1 MESLPYFVKLI
12 DSKLLY
18 SKKGEIVDSI
28 FTEVFK
34 QQGFAQIGSISYRIQ
49 LNVWWNPDA
58 KVQVLELPLGSK
70 ALLKGSKS
78 YFMQSIT
85 EQGETWAR
93 EIGPLQNYLEAHF
106 PELHIKF
113 SYFRDITNTL
123 ATTQIQRKSQ
133 AQSVPLDIPTID
145 QIAEL
150 QKQLSRLKFEQTSS
164 DNLLAL
170 CSNNSD
176 MLSSYVRSQTR
187 SMRKEKKVL
196 KEEIKSKKEKLALF
210 NNLQK
215 EYMRNSSAACYVFS
229 LCSNSHVIAAPY
241 EFQDALRS
249 IVKEMT
255 DMHRYQV
262 TQKLCGGRLNIHVT
276 ESDEPA
282 MIWIEEWL
290 GGGLSPRQIMRL
302 GDDFRLLREATEKH
316 TMVTPNSDITLNEA
330 IKDDQKLLASRVI
343 STMVTRLDT
352 PDATDHLKDFSQ
364 DSLPANIGMV
374 MNKDR
379 ITENPFNL
387 PLAKC
392 NHTYL
397 SGTTGSGKSFLGRI
411 IVEEATMHEGL
422 NILILDP
429 ANQSA
434 GLLVP
439 EDRESILD
447 LYPDFNMK
455 ATSARG
461 FDFKYYC
468 PAFSIGKQLPNDLYG
483 LGNDRSI
490 ISFKGLDDR
499 KRCELFCRILNSVFE
514 DYSRE
519 ESTILRLLIVVEEAQ
534 RFTKKRV
541 TQDAAS
547 AGQQAENALD
557 RIVREGRKY
566 GCFVNIQSQS
576 IKDFSRDSA
585 SIRQNTNTKIF
596 MHNSDREIDYA
607 SDFIGDG
614 RQIIRLKPATAIIYN
629 SLWGAVTVK
638 VRPPFSKVW
647 DFSPED
653 TQRLLTSEETPLAVL
668 SPNAKQL
675 LSIVRKHY
683 NRNGLGL
690 NVSNAGEVLGITSK
704 RQIQQLLNELE
715 HNGFVITRRLRE
727 RGNPRIIEP
736 ISSGGAD

>member
-1 MESLPYFVKLI
+1 M
-12 DSKLLY
+12 DS
-18 SKKGEIVDSI
+18 V
-28 FTEVFK
+28 FTEIFE
-34 QQGFAQIGSISYRIQ
+34 QQGFSQIGSISYRIQ
-49 LNVWWNPDA
+49 INVWWNPDA

-113 SYFRDITNTL
+113 SYFRDITDTL
-123 ATTQIQRKSQ
+123 AATQIQRKAQ
-133 AQSVPLDIPTID
+133 AQSLAIDIPTVE
-145 QIAEL
+145 QIREL
-150 QKQLSRLKFEQTSS
+150 QQQLGHLQSEQASS

-176 MLSSYVRSQTR
+176 MLSSYIRSQTR
-187 SMRKEKKVL
+187 SMRKEKNVL

-229 LCSNSHVIAAPY
+229 LCSNSHVITTPY
-241 EFQDALRS
+241 EFQDALGS

-262 TQKLCGGRLNIHVT
+262 TQKLCGGRLNIHVI

-290 GGGLSPRQIMRL
+290 GGGLSPRQISRL
-302 GDDFRLLREATEKH
+302 GDDFCLLREATEKY
-316 TMVTPNSDITLNEA
+316 TMITPNSDITLNEA
-330 IKDDQKLLASRVI
+330 IKEDQKLLASRAV
-343 STMVTRLDT
+343 STMATRLDT
-352 PDATDHLKDFSQ
+352 PDATDHLKDYSQ
-364 DSLPANIGMV
+364 DTLPANIGMIL
-374 MNKDR
+374 NKDR
-379 ITENPFNL
+379 ITDKPFNL

-397 SGTTGSGKSFLGRI
+397 SGTTGSGKSFLGRVI
-411 IVEEATMHEGL
+411 AEEATMHEGL

-439 EDRESILD
+439 EDRKSVLD
-447 LYPDFNMK
+447 LYPDFDMK
-455 ATSARG
+455 ASSARG
-461 FDFKYYC
+461 FNFKYYC
-468 PAFSIGKQLPNDLYG
+468 PAFSIGKQLPNDLST
-483 LGNDRSI
+483 LGNGRSI
-490 ISFKGLDDR
+490 VSLKGLDDR
-499 KRCELFCRILNSVFE
+499 KRCELFCKVLNSVFE
-514 DYSRE
+514 HYSRE
-519 ESTILRLLIVVEEAQ
+519 ESPILRLLIIVEEAQ

-541 TQDAAS
+541 AEDAAS

-607 SDFIGDG
+607 ADFIGDG
-614 RQIIRLKPATAIIYN
+614 RQVIRLQPATAIIYN

-653 TQRLLTSEETPLAVL
+653 TQRLLASEETPLAVL

-675 LSIVRKHY
+675 LSIVQKHY
-683 NRNGLGL
+683 NKNGFGL
-690 NVSNAGEVLGITSK
+690 NVSNAGEILGITSK

-715 HNGFVITRRLRE
+715 RNGFVVTRRLRE

-736 ISSGGAD
+736 ISSMGSD

>member
-1 MESLPYFVKLI
+1 M
-12 DSKLLY
+12 DS
-18 SKKGEIVDSI
+18 V
-28 FTEVFK
+28 FTELFE
-34 QQGFAQIGSISYRIQ
+34 QQGFRQIGAISYRIQ

-113 SYFRDITNTL
+113 SYFRDITDTL
-123 ATTQIQRKSQ
+123 AATQIQRKTQSQ
-133 AQSVPLDIPTID
+133 SAPMDTPTVE
-145 QIAEL
+145 QIAKL
-150 QKQLSRLKFEQTSS
+150 QRQLNHIQLEQESS

-170 CSNNSD
+170 CSHNSD
-176 MLSSYVRSQTR
+176 MMGSYIRNQAR
-187 SMRKEKKVL
+187 SMRKEKQRL
-196 KEEIKSKKEKLALF
+196 QEEIQSKKEKLGLF

-215 EYMRNSSAACYVFS
+215 EYMRNGSAACFIFS
-229 LCSNSHVIAAPY
+229 LCSNSHVIATPHG
-241 EFQDALRS
+241 FQDALSS
-249 IVKEMT
+249 IVKEMA

-282 MIWIEEWL
+282 MVWIEEWL
-290 GGGLSPRQIMRL
+290 GGGLSPRQILRL
-302 GDDFRLLREATEKH
+302 GEDFRLLCETTEKH
-316 TMVTPNSDITLNEA
+316 MMISPNTDITVDNA
-330 IKDDQKLLASRVI
+330 VKDDQKRLASHVV
-343 STMVTRLDT
+343 STLVTRLDI
-352 PDATDHLKDFSQ
+352 PDAVDNLKDFSK
-364 DSLPANIGMV
+364 DTLPANIGRV
-374 MNKDR
+374 VNKNR
-379 ITENPFNL
+379 ITDNHFNL

-397 SGTTGSGKSFLGRI
+397 SGTTGSGKSFLGRV
-411 IVEEATMHEGL
+411 IVEEAAQYEGL

-439 EDRESILD
+439 EDRESVLC

-455 ATSARG
+455 PSSARG
-461 FDFKYYC
+461 FDFRYYC
-468 PAFSIGKQLPNDLYG
+468 PAFSFGKQMPSDLSA
-483 LGNDRSI
+483 LGNGRSI
-490 ISFKGLDDR
+490 ISFKGLDDE
-499 KRCELFCRILNSVFE
+499 KRCELFCNILNAVFE

-519 ESTILRLLIVVEEAQ
+519 ESTTLRLLIVVEEAQ

-541 TQDAAS
+541 TEDAAS

-566 GCFVNIQSQS
+566 GCYVNIQSQS

-596 MHNSDREIDYA
+596 LHNSDREVDYA
-607 SDFIGDG
+607 ADFIGDG
-614 RQIIRLKPATAIIYN
+614 RQIIRLQPATAIIYN

-638 VRPPFSKVW
+638 VRPPLSKVW

-653 TQRLLTSEETPLAVL
+653 MQRLLTSEETPLSVL
-668 SPNAKQL
+668 SSGAKQL
-675 LSIVRKHY
+675 LAIIRQYYYEK
-683 NRNGLGL
+683 GFGL
-690 NVSNAGEVLGITSK
+690 NISNAGEILGMTSK
-704 RQIQQLLNELE
+704 RQIQQLVDELE
-715 HNGFVITRRLRE
+715 RMGFVKTRKLRE
-727 RGNPRIIEP
+727 RGTPRIIEP
-736 ISSGGAD
+736 ISSKGAD